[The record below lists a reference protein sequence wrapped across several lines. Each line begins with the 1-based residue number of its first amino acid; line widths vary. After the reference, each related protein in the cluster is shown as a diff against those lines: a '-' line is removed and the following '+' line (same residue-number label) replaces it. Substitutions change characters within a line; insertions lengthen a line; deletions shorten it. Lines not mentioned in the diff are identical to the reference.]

1 MARAGTARKNLV
13 SAAEP
18 NFFPGIW
25 SGRRFS
31 FPIPVRP
38 KSPGQIFPRLRPCG
52 ARGSRESGRC
62 SRTEA
67 RLALLLLGIALLA
80 GCDKKPSA
88 PASAPVSARVLFEQ
102 AVRDFHTPSAEA
114 NGAERA
120 RLLAGAAERYERL
133 LKEFPAERDLGAQA
147 LRGLGSIRA
156 SQGKLDEAVEL
167 YATVGKK
174 FPEHDWQVVQAWKAA
189 ADLLWATNRR
199 EEAKQFYAQI
209 VARFGK
215 NDAPQ
220 IISTVVRGS
229 KARLAE

>member
-1 MARAGTARKNLV
+1 MARAGTARENLV
-13 SAAEP
+13 NDARHNPRFPDHPAVGSAQ
-18 NFFPGIW
+18 
-25 SGRRFS
+25 S
-31 FPIPVRP
+31 
-38 KSPGQIFPRLRPCG
+38 G
-52 ARGSRESGRC
+52 ARGSRNSGRC
-62 SRTEA
+62 SRTGPW
-67 RLALLLLGIALLA
+67 LALLLLGSVLLS
-80 GCDKKPSA
+80 GCDKKPPAPATA
-88 PASAPVSARVLFEQ
+88 PASARALFDQ
-102 AVRDFHTPSAEA
+102 ASREFYAPSAEA

-133 LKEFPAERDLGAQA
+133 LKEFPAERDLGVQA
-147 LRGLGSIRA
+147 LLGLGNIRA